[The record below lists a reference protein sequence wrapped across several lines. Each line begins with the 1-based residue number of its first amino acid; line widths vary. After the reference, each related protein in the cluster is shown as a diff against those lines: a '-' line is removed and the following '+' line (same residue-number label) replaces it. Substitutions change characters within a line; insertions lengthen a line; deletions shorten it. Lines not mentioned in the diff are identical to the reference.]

1 VARFYIDID
10 DADEF
15 EFFDS
20 HAFVYGYQA
29 EIPNPVPQG
38 NVPDANGFPVPDP
51 AWLAT
56 IPNPQSL
63 EAFTR
68 ARTIDHFL
76 QVIDMARTQRAIAA
90 AQAAA
95 AAAGPVTIT

>member
-1 VARFYIDID
+1 MARFYIDID
-10 DADEF
+10 DAHLE

-38 NVPDANGFPVPDP
+38 TVADPNGLQIPDP
-51 AWLAT
+51 EYQALT
-56 IPNPQSL
+56 PNPQDL

-76 QVIDMARTQRAIAA
+76 QVIDMARTQRAILA